1 MIEELQMAKIEL
13 DTFSRGVSPASRIL
27 QTQNDILPTGADTAR
42 SNQSLV
48 EHHKLQKNPATDP
61 ESLKT
66 PHLGG
71 GRHGGKWCLVVMGLA
86 VVVMTVMVV
95 YGYVVLYRG

>member
-13 DTFSRGVSPASRIL
+13 DTFSRGMSPASRIL

-48 EHHKLQKNPATDP
+48 E
-61 ESLKT
+61 
-66 PHLGG
+66 
-71 GRHGGKWCLVVMGLA
+71 HGGKWCLVVMGLA